1 MNGLEELMQGNS
13 IRWTR
18 RRTEDWEKVPPDLSP
33 EIVMAEFDRQVCSF
47 IHNNQKINCNLKTG
61 FKIPQTCDLY
71 HN

>member
-1 MNGLEELMQGNS
+1 MNGLEELLQGNS
-13 IRWTR
+13 IRWMR
-18 RRTEDWEKVPPDLSP
+18 RRTEEEEKVPPDLSP

-47 IHNNQKINCNLKTG
+47 THNNQKINCNLKTG